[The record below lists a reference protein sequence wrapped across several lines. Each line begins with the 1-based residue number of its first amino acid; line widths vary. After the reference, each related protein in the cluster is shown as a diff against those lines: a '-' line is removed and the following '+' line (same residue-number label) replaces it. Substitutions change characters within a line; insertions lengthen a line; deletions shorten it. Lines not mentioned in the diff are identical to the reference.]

1 MSLIPGSSSAP
12 SIHANGVASGSV
24 VSPSALLIPYGIT
37 GQIGNVRASSSTA
50 QTLVNNDN
58 DIQIFSPTAAHDVN
72 LPTTSVASG
81 RAFYIV
87 NRGGFALTIK
97 SSGGNTVITPS
108 TGTVTNG
115 VYLVRALQA
124 APTTAAHWMVECVYE
139 IGTFTPVLKLG
150 ATSAT
155 ASTAI
160 GSYVRT
166 GREVHIKGN
175 LVITSLN
182 AGSGSLTIAGMPFTS
197 NSVAGNN
204 GYLGIEYAANM
215 SSFTGARGLFETNN
229 TLATIYLDSAT
240 TYTAATQANATATS
254 QLYFAGSYQA
264 AS

>member
-12 SIHANGVASGSV
+12 SIHPNGIASGSV
-24 VSPSALLIPYGIT
+24 GSPSALLIPYGIT

-50 QTLVNNDN
+50 QTLVNADN
-58 DIQIFSPTAAHDVN
+58 DIQIFTPTAAHDVN
-72 LPTTSVASG
+72 LPTTDVASG

-87 NRGGFALTIK
+87 NRGGYALTIK
-97 SSGGNTVITPS
+97 SSGGNTVVSPS

-124 APTTAAHWMVECVYE
+124 APTTAAHWMVEGVYE

-150 ATSAT
+150 ATSAS

-160 GSYVRT
+160 GSYVRN
-166 GREVHIKGN
+166 GREISFKGHLVLTN
-175 LVITSLN
+175 LNS
-182 AGSGSLTIAGMPFTS
+182 GSGTVTIAALPFTS
-197 NSVAGNN
+197 NSVDGNN
-204 GYLGIEYAANM
+204 GFVGIEHAANM
-215 SSFTGARGLFETNN
+215 SSFTGARGLIETNN
-229 TLATIYLDSAT
+229 TLFTLYLDNAT
-240 TYTAATQANATATS
+240 TYTAVTQANVTATT

>member
-12 SIHANGVASGSV
+12 SIHPNGIASGSV
-24 VSPSALLIPYGIT
+24 ATPTPLLIPYGIT

-50 QTLVNNDN
+50 QTLVNSDN
-58 DIQIFSPTAAHDVN
+58 DIQIFTPTAAHDVN

-87 NRGGFALTIK
+87 NRGGYALTIK

-115 VYLVRALQA
+115 VYVVRSLQA
-124 APTTAAHWMVECVYE
+124 APTTAAHWQVEYVYE

-150 ATSAT
+150 ATSAS

-160 GSYVRT
+160 GSYVRNC
-166 GREVHIKGN
+166 REVSFKGN
-175 LVITSLN
+175 LVLSNLN
-182 AGSGSLTIAGMPFTS
+182 SGSGNITITGLPFTS

-204 GYLGIEYAANM
+204 GFVGIEYAANM
-215 SSFTGARGLFETNN
+215 SSFSGARGLVETNN
-229 TLATIYLDSAT
+229 TLFTLYLDNAT
-240 TYTAATQANATATS
+240 TYTAATQANVTATS
-254 QLYFAGSYQA
+254 QLYFGGSYQA